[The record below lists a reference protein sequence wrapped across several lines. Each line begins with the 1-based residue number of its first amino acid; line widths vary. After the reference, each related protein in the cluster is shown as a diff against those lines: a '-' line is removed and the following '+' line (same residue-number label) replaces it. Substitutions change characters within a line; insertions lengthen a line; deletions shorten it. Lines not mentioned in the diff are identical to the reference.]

1 MGLNKDTLE
10 LYIHIPFCIKKCDY
24 CDFLSGPVSRAGQ
37 EAYVYALL
45 REIKE
50 AASREKRPV
59 STLFIGGGTP
69 SVLPVD
75 LMELLLRE
83 LSEQFRFL
91 PAAECTIEANPG
103 TLTEEKLVLY
113 RKYGLNRISIGLQ
126 SPVDQELKMLG
137 RIHDYREFLESYELA
152 RHVGFDN
159 INVDL
164 MFAIPGQS
172 YEGWVRNLRTVAALA
187 PEHISAY
194 SLIIEEGTPFFFR
207 KLDLPD
213 EDTEYRM
220 YEDVAGILGE
230 YGYHQYEI
238 SNYARSGFECR
249 HNKGYWTRM
258 DYLGLGLGAA
268 SLIGKKRFTNTNI
281 MEEYLNHSRDLT
293 GIRKDVEILEK
304 KDEMGEFMFLG
315 LRMTEGVS
323 EEEFQEYFH
332 VSVEKI
338 YGRVIEKYIRQG
350 LLEKRNGRIF
360 LTRRGIHVSNAV
372 MADFLL

>member
-1 MGLNKDTLE
+1 
-10 LYIHIPFCIKKCDY
+10 
-24 CDFLSGPVSRAGQ
+24 
-37 EAYVYALL
+37 
-45 REIKE
+45 
-50 AASREKRPV
+50 
-59 STLFIGGGTP
+59 
-69 SVLPVD
+69 
-75 LMELLLRE
+75 
-83 LSEQFRFL
+83 
-91 PAAECTIEANPG
+91 
-103 TLTEEKLVLY
+103 
-113 RKYGLNRISIGLQ
+113 
-126 SPVDQELKMLG
+126 
-137 RIHDYREFLESYELA
+137 
-152 RHVGFDN
+152 
-159 INVDL
+159 
-164 MFAIPGQS
+164 
-172 YEGWVRNLRTVAALA
+172 
-187 PEHISAY
+187 
-194 SLIIEEGTPFFFR
+194 
-207 KLDLPD
+207 
-213 EDTEYRM
+213 M

-238 SNYARSGFECR
+238 SNYARFGFECR
-249 HNKGYWTRM
+249 HNKGYWKRM

-350 LLEKRNGRIF
+350 LLERRNGRIF